1 MTEGVGEL
9 YLSQVLDTSH
19 FEKGF
24 FNVIEAPCGS
34 GKTEAAINKI
44 APLASK
50 LDKAIYLIDTKLGKD
65 RLGLD
70 KRLTTPYIGYA
81 DDVDYAHLFRLE
93 NEGKLCVTTYAQF
106 GYWCHRFGLDFA
118 DHFEYII
125 CDEPQNL
132 VAFANIRNK
141 KKKKHYE
148 IPTHRIAKDAIN
160 RASWIGDTYVVG
172 ITATPEPLEDLS
184 AIKKYIPVDTTNL
197 HHYTEKQVV
206 PFASFNSALESIE
219 LGQRGGIYIKHVQPI
234 IRAGN
239 ILRARGFNPLMLWSL
254 DYDIPLDEKQLEAR
268 EFLIREER
276 VPPEY
281 DIFLFN
287 ATAET
292 SINIRPN
299 EEHNFKWD
307 FFIANDP
314 NEVSI
319 TQARGRY
326 RGDLETL
333 YLFDR
338 NGAVR
343 VPPEYLN
350 RNLSM
355 KEMGELRD
363 RLALKKDKKGHRL
376 SINEM
381 VNLLNKCGY
390 HCKPFDLNRKKTF
403 IIEEA

>member
-1 MTEGVGEL
+1 MKEGVGEL

-19 FEKGF
+19 FEKGR
-24 FNVIEAPCGS
+24 FNVIVAPCGS

-81 DDVDYAHLFRLE
+81 DDVDYAHLFRLDTD
-93 NEGKLCVTTYAQF
+93 GKLCVTTYAQF
-106 GYWCHRFGLDFA
+106 GYWCHRFGFDFA
-118 DHFEYII
+118 DHYEYII

-132 VAFANIRNK
+132 VAFSKIPKKNK
-141 KKKKHYE
+141 SD
-148 IPTHRIAKDAIN
+148 IPTHRIAIDAIN

-172 ITATPEPLEDLS
+172 ITATPEPLEELS
-184 AIKKYIPVDTTNL
+184 AIKKRIPVDTTNL

-206 PFASFNSALESIE
+206 PFANLDTALDSIE

-239 ILRARGFNPLMLWSL
+239 ILRVRGHNPLMLWST
-254 DYDIPLDEKQLEAR
+254 DYEKNPLTKEQLEAR
-268 EFLIREER
+268 QFLIEKER
-276 VPPEY
+276 IPPEY

-292 SINIRPN
+292 SINIRPS

-307 FFIANDP
+307 FFIANAP
-314 NEVSI
+314 NETST

-350 RNLSM
+350 RNLSV
-355 KEMGELRD
+355 KEMGQLRD
-363 RLALKKDKKGHRL
+363 KLALKKDKKGHPL
-376 SINEM
+376 SIDDM
-381 VNLLNKCGY
+381 VVLLHNCGY
-390 HCKPFDLNRKKTF
+390 HCECFVFNRKKTYK
-403 IIEEA
+403 IVEA